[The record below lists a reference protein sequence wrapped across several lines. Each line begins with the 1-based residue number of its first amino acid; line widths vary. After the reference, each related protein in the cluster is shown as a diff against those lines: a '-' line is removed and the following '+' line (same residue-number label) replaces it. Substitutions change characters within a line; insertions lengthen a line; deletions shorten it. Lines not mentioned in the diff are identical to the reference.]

1 MLAFF
6 TGTGG
11 SDAFDAEAAASA
23 LVASLD
29 CSPPGQPQPAGGA
42 PPPAPPA
49 QAREVWDRAEFL
61 SAAAA
66 NNALLLELLDGWLAD
81 ALPSPPALAAALGSL
96 FSALEADV
104 DALCAARMASFQSVA
119 AASGLSPQR
128 VALTLRSRAFQA
140 HIRGALSAWLL
151 DAGYWRG
158 CGKEA
163 VGQWLGRGGGG
174 SGCGGA
180 PPSPAQVSSLCD
192 LAAAHQRLALWP
204 HVVDAN
210 AQWRCLGARAGAGAA
225 APYDAKAHS
234 LFSLSGR
241 PVGEGARVL
250 SVGPRLLGRE
260 PLCALGGEGGAHAAS
275 AEELGEL
282 GGARCRC
289 IVIEAP

>member
-6 TGTGG
+6 TGAGG
-11 SDAFDAEAAASA
+11 GDAFDAEAAASA

-29 CSPPGQPQPAGGA
+29 CSPPGQPPPAA
-42 PPPAPPA
+42 PP
-49 QAREVWDRAEFL
+49 AREVWDRAEFL

-96 FSALEADV
+96 FSVLEADV

-151 DAGYWRG
+151 DGGYWRG

-210 AQWRCLGARAGAGAA
+210 VQWRFLGARAGAAGAAA

-250 SVGPRLLGRE
+250 GVGPRLLGRE

-282 GGARCRC
+282 GGARCRG
-289 IVIEAP
+289 IVIEGP